1 MLNNQRSTL
10 KNTKRWVIKIGS
22 SLLTDDGKGL
32 NNKSL
37 NIWTSQMVQLLNNGV
52 ELVLVSSGAVAT
64 GLNCLGLT
72 KRPKVLHK
80 LQAVAAV
87 GQMSLINAWHH
98 HFANFNRV
106 TAQILLTHNDFSCRD
121 RYLNARSTLG
131 SLLKM
136 GTVAVI
142 NENDTVA
149 TEQIGFGDNDSL
161 GALVANLID
170 ADLLIMLTDQ
180 DGLFDKNPRLNDDA
194 NLVQTALADDPKL
207 NLMAGDAGSLGRGG
221 MQTKIR
227 AARIAASSGAHSIIV
242 SGKLENVL
250 LRIYQGENVGTL
262 LTATKSP
269 LIARKQWL
277 AGHLKTCGSFTL
289 DEGAVKAIKFDN
301 KSLLPIG
308 VTSVTGNFNAGEMV
322 RMLDASGNEI
332 ARGLSNYSSIASQK
346 ICGKKSDQIA
356 DILGR
361 IGEHELIH
369 RDNLVL
375 V

>member
-1 MLNNQRSTL
+1 MLINKRSELT
-10 KNTKRWVIKIGS
+10 NTKRWVIKIGS

-32 NNKSL
+32 NDKSL
-37 NIWTSQMVQLLNNGV
+37 SIWTSQMVQLLESGV

-64 GLNCLGLT
+64 GITCLGLT
-72 KRPKVLHK
+72 ERPKVLHK
-80 LQAVAAV
+80 LQAAAAV
-87 GQMSLINAWHH
+87 GQMSLINAWHSN
-98 HFANFNRV
+98 FANLNRV
-106 TAQILLTHNDFSCRD
+106 TAQVLLTHNDFSCRD
-121 RYLNARSTLG
+121 RYLNARNTLR
-131 SLLKM
+131 SLLNM
-136 GTVAVI
+136 GVVAVI

-149 TEQIGFGDNDSL
+149 TKEIGFGDNDSL

-180 DGLFDKNPRLNDDA
+180 DGLFDSNPRINMNA
-194 NLVQTALADDPKL
+194 NLVQSALADDPKL
-207 NLMAGDAGSLGRGG
+207 DLMAGDAGSLGRGG

-250 LRIYQGENVGTL
+250 LRIYQGENIGTL

-277 AGHLKTCGSFTL
+277 AGHLKTCGDLIL
-289 DEGAVKAIKFDN
+289 DEGAVKAVKFSN

-308 VTSVTGNFNAGEMV
+308 VTKVIGNFNAGEMV
-322 RMLDASGNEI
+322 RMLDSNGHEI
-332 ARGLSNYSSIASQK
+332 ARGLSNYSSVAAQK
-346 ICGKKSDQIA
+346 ICGKKSNQIA
-356 DILGR
+356 EALGR
-361 IGEHELIH
+361 IGEHEFIH